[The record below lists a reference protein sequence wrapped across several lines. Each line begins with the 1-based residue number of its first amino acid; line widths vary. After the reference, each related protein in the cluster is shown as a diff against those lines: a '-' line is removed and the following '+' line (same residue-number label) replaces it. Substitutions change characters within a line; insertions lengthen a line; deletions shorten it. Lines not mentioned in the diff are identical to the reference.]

1 VFTHHSTTSDIVPD
15 VGPEIV
21 QVPDDDIIETTE
33 MPVSPQRQPLRQFS
47 RIDQQETLRP
57 IPTILNTTS

>member
-1 VFTHHSTTSDIVPD
+1 MFTHHSPTTSDIAPD

-33 MPVSPQRQPLRQFS
+33 MPVSPQRQLLRQLS
-47 RIDQQETLRP
+47 RIG
-57 IPTILNTTS
+57 NTTTNPRQYR

>member
-1 VFTHHSTTSDIVPD
+1 VFTHHSTTSDIPD

>member
-1 VFTHHSTTSDIVPD
+1 MLCLHHLTTSDLAPD

-33 MPVSPQRQPLRQFS
+33 M
-47 RIDQQETLRP
+47 RITTTAAFTPTLP
-57 IPTILNTTS
+57 N